1 MSILFGRNGERSEAR
16 SSRDEERSTY
26 TMAQLARQFAQLVN
40 GGGPTIGSVDEAL
53 RDAANWAC
61 VKIKAQGIAML
72 PVDEVRYQGKRRIE
86 VPKSTVVRKPAA
98 SSTRRQWVFQ
108 VGASMFTDGNAFG
121 LITKFND
128 AMRPE
133 QIDLLNPEQVQ
144 NREVHN
150 GRPRARIDGGDFHE
164 LFPYGDLW
172 HIPGEMLLA
181 GSPFALSP
189 IWYGSRSTGTSLA
202 AEKFGGGFFTES
214 GLPSGILSIEGSQP
228 NDTQSTTLKERFL
241 SVTRGSREPVVLPSS
256 VKWTPLTVNPNDS
269 QFIELMRF
277 EVEQACRRHGVP
289 PSMIYAAVSGQNI
302 TYANVTQADLAY
314 LKHTLSYPIDLIE
327 DAWSDLLPE
336 TNFVKFNRDAILA
349 GDPTARTQLQAAR
362 LKNRMTTVN
371 EVRALE
377 DMDPFTDPIFDQ
389 PGVPPWQQPTLFP
402 EGGAA

>member
-1 MSILFGRNGERSEAR
+1 MSLLFRTSTPAAAPPI
-16 SSRDEERSTY
+16 EERSSY
-26 TMAQLARQFAQLVN
+26 SMAQFARQFAQIIN
-40 GGGPTIGSVDEAL
+40 GGGPTVGSVDEAL
-53 RDAANWAC
+53 RDAATWAC

-86 VPKSTVVRKPAA
+86 VAKSPVVRKPAA
-98 SSTRRQWVFQ
+98 TGTPRQWVFQ

-128 AMRPE
+128 AMMPE
-133 QIDLLNPEQVQ
+133 QIDLLDPEQVQ
-144 NREVHN
+144 DRGVHN
-150 GRPRARIDGGDFHE
+150 GRPRARVNGGDFHD
-164 LFPYGDLW
+164 LFPHGDLW
-172 HIPGEMLLA
+172 HLPGEMLMP

-202 AEKFGGGFFTES
+202 AEKFGGGFFTD
-214 GLPSGILSIEGSQP
+214 GGMPPGILGVEGAQP
-228 NDTQSTTLKERFL
+228 TEGDATKIKERWL
-241 SVTRGSREPVVLPSS
+241 SITRGSREPVVLPSN

-327 DAWSDLLPE
+327 DAWSDLLMPKH
-336 TNFVKFNRDAILA
+336 FVKFNRDAILA
-349 GDPTARTQLQAAR
+349 GDPAARTELQAKR
-362 LKNRMTTVN
+362 LANRTTTVN

-377 DMDPFTDPIFDQ
+377 DMDPFDDPTFDM
-389 PGVPPWQQPTLFP
+389 PGVPPWPATTQGSLFD
-402 EGGAA
+402 EGGTA